1 LHRGPPPGKPRLD
14 RFVTSN
20 AYVLRDIDDTEVTV
34 AKGEAIVP

>member
-1 LHRGPPPGKPRLD
+1 
-14 RFVTSN
+14 VTSN